1 VGKTFSTRN
10 EEGVKR
16 TSRPQ
21 RREERLP
28 MNSTARHQHRRRKV
42 EAEIRDLEEI
52 ATQLAALKSEAEAWL
67 TDPSYEMVQFRLE
80 ETCSAVEAAATEAR
94 HSMRREHE
102 GEPSTEKARELV
114 GASR

>member
-1 VGKTFSTRN
+1 MN
-10 EEGVKR
+10 EGVNR
-16 TSRPQ
+16 ASR
-21 RREERLP
+21 RHGREERLP
-28 MNSTARHQHRRRKV
+28 MSPATRHQHHRRKA
-42 EAEIRDLEEI
+42 EAEVRDLEEL
-52 ATQLAALKSEAEAWL
+52 ATQLASLKSEAEAWL

-94 HSMRREHE
+94 HSIRREQE